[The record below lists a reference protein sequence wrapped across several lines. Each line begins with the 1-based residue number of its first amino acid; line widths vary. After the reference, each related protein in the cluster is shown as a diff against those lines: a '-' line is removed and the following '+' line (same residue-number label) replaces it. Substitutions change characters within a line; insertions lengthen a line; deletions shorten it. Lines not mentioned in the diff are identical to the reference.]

1 MLKIRSLTVKN
12 FMSVGNATQAV
23 NFDRSDLTLVL
34 GENLDL
40 GGDDTGARNGTG
52 KTTII
57 NALSYGLYGQAL
69 TNIKKD
75 NLINKTNGKGMLVT
89 IDFEVSGRNYRIER
103 GRRPNITKLYIDGQE
118 QSGYQDDSQGDSRET
133 QNDIDRLL
141 GMSVDMFRHIVA
153 LNTYTEP
160 FLSMRAN
167 DQRQIIEQL
176 LGITILS
183 EKSDILK
190 NHIKT
195 TKDMI
200 QEEKIRIKAVQDANS
215 RIAEQVDNL
224 KKRQKLWQTKHDED
238 ITKIE
243 KNLISL
249 SEIDIDAEINNHR
262 LREQFLANKKL
273 EDQLKSIQVRQNLW
287 EKKQLD
293 DCDAIKLNIA
303 NLSSID
309 IDVEIAIHRDIAEYD
324 AKIKQRDEAKRWIA
338 AIDAANV
345 KEEKIQAKLKKEIED
360 LKNHKCYACGSE
372 LHDNNQADILATKEN
387 TLRESVMQLLAN
399 HTQKS
404 EHLETIA
411 LIGDITPP
419 QKPYYK
425 TLEAA
430 LNHRNTLENMNT
442 SLELRMSETSPF
454 AEQIMELATELGD
467 REYIAESQ
475 LGSLHYDT
483 IEDALNHRSS
493 LEQLAVALVD
503 KQSEAD
509 PYAEQITEMEQNALQ
524 VITWDTIN
532 DLTAMQEHQ
541 EFLLKMLTSK
551 DSFVRKKIIDQNLA
565 YLNSR
570 LGSYLAGIGLPHEVR
585 FQNDLSVEI
594 TELGRDL
601 DFDNLSRGERNRL
614 ILSLSWAFRDV
625 WESLYQHI
633 NLLFIDELI
642 DSGMDTSGV
651 ENALGILKRMGRE
664 RNKSI
669 FLVSHKDELTSRVNN
684 ILTVTKENGFT
695 SYGSD
700 VETV

>member
-1 MLKIRSLTVKN
+1 MLKINSLTVKN

-75 NLINKTNGKGMLVT
+75 NLINKTNGKNMVVT
-89 IDFEVSGRNYRIER
+89 VDFEVNSRHYRIER
-103 GRRPNITKLYIDGQE
+103 GRKPNITKLYIDGTE
-118 QSGYQDDSQGDSRET
+118 QNDYTDDSQGDSRET
-133 QNDIDRLL
+133 QSDIERLL
-141 GMSVDMFRHIVA
+141 GMSIDMFRHVVA

-183 EKSDILK
+183 EKSDVLK
-190 NHIKT
+190 NQIKT

-200 QEEKIRIKAVQDANS
+200 GEEKIRIKAVQDANV
-215 RIAEQVDNL
+215 RIAEQIDNL
-224 KKRQKLWQTKHDED
+224 KKRQRLWQSKHDED
-238 ITKIE
+238 CNKIE

-249 SEIDIDAEINNHR
+249 SEIDIDSEITNHR
-262 LREQFLANKKL
+262 LREQFLGNKKL
-273 EDQLKSIQVRQNLW
+273 QDQLKSIEVRQSLW
-287 EKKQLD
+287 KKKQHD
-293 DCDAIKLNIA
+293 ECDAIKLNIA
-303 NLSSID
+303 NLSGID
-309 IDVEIAIHRDIAEYD
+309 IDAEIAIHRDIVDYS
-324 AKIKQRDEAKRWIA
+324 AKVKQRDEAKRWIA
-338 AIDAANV
+338 SIDAANT
-345 KEEKIQAKLKKEIED
+345 KEEKTQSKLQKEIED

-372 LHDNNQADILATKEN
+372 LHDDNQTDILAAKEA
-387 TLRESVMQLLAN
+387 TLRESVLQFLAN
-399 HTQKS
+399 STQKA
-404 EHLETIA
+404 EHLETLA
-411 LIGDITPP
+411 LIGNLTPP

-442 SLELRMSETSPF
+442 SLELRMLESSPF
-454 AEQIMELATELGD
+454 AEQITELATELGD
-467 REYIAESQ
+467 REHVGESQ
-475 LGSLHYDT
+475 IGTFHYDT

-493 LEQLAVALVD
+493 LEQLANTLID

-509 PYAEQITEMEQNALQ
+509 PYGEQITEMEQNALQ
-524 VITWDTIN
+524 EITWDTIN
-532 DLTAMQEHQ
+532 DLTSMQEHQ

-551 DSFVRKKIIDQNLA
+551 DSFVRKRIIDQNLA

-570 LGSYLAGIGLPHEVR
+570 LGSYLSAIGLPHEVR
-585 FQNDLSVEI
+585 FQNDLNVEI

-625 WESLYQHI
+625 WENLYQHI

-651 ENALGILKRMGRE
+651 ENALSILKRMGRE

-669 FLVSHKDELTSRVNN
+669 FLVSHKDELSSRVNN

-695 SYGSD
+695 SYGDD